1 MPTCL
6 QTRAANRTQSRAPA
20 PEVWQTRPDQR
31 THRPPAQKRLAGCR
45 AAGRPDPDLDFGSPS
60 NLFGKAA
67 FLGIGRRSANPGT
80 TLAKTLKQTANR
92 RRVVWRSPGIALA
105 MFHVRGGCCPGLKQ
119 GRAMLEEADLPSASR
134 ALVLV
139 GPAAAETHPRR
150 PVQRV
155 ASFVTQLI
163 ANASRVPQT
172 REKRRAEPTEVIAA
186 YRATV
191 ERLQKL
197 NEKSE

>member
-1 MPTCL
+1 H
-6 QTRAANRTQSRAPA
+6 
-20 PEVWQTRPDQR
+20 W
-31 THRPPAQKRLAGCR
+31 H
-45 AAGRPDPDLDFGSPS
+45 
-60 NLFGKAA
+60 
-67 FLGIGRRSANPGT
+67 SAYDVP
-80 TLAKTLKQTANR
+80 L
-92 RRVVWRSPGIALA
+92 
-105 MFHVRGGCCPGLKQ
+105 RGGCCPGLKQ
-119 GRAMLEEADLPSASR
+119 RRAMLAETGLPSSSR
-134 ALVLV
+134 ALVPV
-139 GPAAAETHPRR
+139 DSPVAETHPHR

-197 NEKSE
+197 NEK

>member
-1 MPTCL
+1 M
-6 QTRAANRTQSRAPA
+6 
-20 PEVWQTRPDQR
+20 
-31 THRPPAQKRLAGCR
+31 LAG
-45 AAGRPDPDLDFGSPS
+45 
-60 NLFGKAA
+60 
-67 FLGIGRRSANPGT
+67 T
-80 TLAKTLKQTANR
+80 
-92 RRVVWRSPGIALA
+92 
-105 MFHVRGGCCPGLKQ
+105 
-119 GRAMLEEADLPSASR
+119 DLPSSSR

-139 GPAAAETHPRR
+139 GPAAPETRLHR

-172 REKRRAEPTEVIAA
+172 REKRRAEPDEVIAA

-197 NEKSE
+197 NDKCA

>member
-1 MPTCL
+1 MPAT
-6 QTRAANRTQSRAPA
+6 T
-20 PEVWQTRPDQR
+20 D
-31 THRPPAQKRLAGCR
+31 
-45 AAGRPDPDLDFGSPS
+45 SPS
-60 NLFGKAA
+60 
-67 FLGIGRRSANPGT
+67 S
-80 TLAKTLKQTANR
+80 
-92 RRVVWRSPGIALA
+92 
-105 MFHVRGGCCPGLKQ
+105 
-119 GRAMLEEADLPSASR
+119 SR

-139 GPAAAETHPRR
+139 GPAAPKSYPRR

-163 ANASRVPQT
+163 ANANRVPQT

-191 ERLQKL
+191 ERLRKL

>member
-1 MPTCL
+1 M
-6 QTRAANRTQSRAPA
+6 
-20 PEVWQTRPDQR
+20 
-31 THRPPAQKRLAGCR
+31 LAG
-45 AAGRPDPDLDFGSPS
+45 
-60 NLFGKAA
+60 
-67 FLGIGRRSANPGT
+67 T
-80 TLAKTLKQTANR
+80 
-92 RRVVWRSPGIALA
+92 
-105 MFHVRGGCCPGLKQ
+105 
-119 GRAMLEEADLPSASR
+119 DLPSSSR

-139 GPAAAETHPRR
+139 GSTTTGTHPRR

-172 REKRRAEPTEVIAA
+172 RDKRRAEPTEVIAA

-197 NEKSE
+197 NEKSV

>member
-1 MPTCL
+1 MPAET
-6 QTRAANRTQSRAPA
+6 
-20 PEVWQTRPDQR
+20 
-31 THRPPAQKRLAGCR
+31 
-45 AAGRPDPDLDFGSPS
+45 
-60 NLFGKAA
+60 
-67 FLGIGRRSANPGT
+67 
-80 TLAKTLKQTANR
+80 
-92 RRVVWRSPGIALA
+92 
-105 MFHVRGGCCPGLKQ
+105 
-119 GRAMLEEADLPSASR
+119 DLPSSSR

-139 GPAAAETHPRR
+139 GPAAEAHPSR
-150 PVQRV
+150 PIQRV

-197 NEKSE
+197 NERSE

>member
-1 MPTCL
+1 M
-6 QTRAANRTQSRAPA
+6 
-20 PEVWQTRPDQR
+20 
-31 THRPPAQKRLAGCR
+31 LAG
-45 AAGRPDPDLDFGSPS
+45 
-60 NLFGKAA
+60 
-67 FLGIGRRSANPGT
+67 
-80 TLAKTLKQTANR
+80 
-92 RRVVWRSPGIALA
+92 
-105 MFHVRGGCCPGLKQ
+105 
-119 GRAMLEEADLPSASR
+119 ADLPSSSR

-139 GPAAAETHPRR
+139 GSAAPETNPRR
-150 PVQRV
+150 SVQRV

-197 NEKSE
+197 NEKSA

>member
-1 MPTCL
+1 MP
-6 QTRAANRTQSRAPA
+6 A
-20 PEVWQTRPDQR
+20 
-31 THRPPAQKRLAGCR
+31 
-45 AAGRPDPDLDFGSPS
+45 
-60 NLFGKAA
+60 
-67 FLGIGRRSANPGT
+67 T
-80 TLAKTLKQTANR
+80 TN
-92 RRVVWRSPGIALA
+92 
-105 MFHVRGGCCPGLKQ
+105 
-119 GRAMLEEADLPSASR
+119 LPSSSR

-139 GPAAAETHPRR
+139 GAAAPERHPHR